1 MASKTAKNQ
10 ISFKPDISDSLSF
23 LSKTK
28 YISGGVLAAIVGFGL
43 FFIMVLLISLGD
55 SGIKEDKSV
64 KLVDIVMPDRDIDT
78 LLQEVEK
85 PDEPEEQPD
94 DIAQPEVELQPL
106 TGVDVTIA
114 KPKANIQAGGSFFKD
129 GEYMPLFA
137 VQPQYPRRAQER
149 GTEGYAIISFTIT
162 EQGTAESPVDVEGKC
177 GDVNDPNVVMRD
189 CSIFNNSSIRAS
201 AKLKYKPKIVDG
213 NPVKV
218 DNVLYR
224 FRYEMLD
231 ED

>member
-10 ISFKPDISDSLSF
+10 IPFKPDLSDSLSF

-43 FFIMVLLISLGD
+43 FFNMVLLISLGD
-55 SGIKEDKSV
+55 SGIKDDKSV

-162 EQGTAESPVDVEGKC
+162 EQGTAENPVVVEGKC

>member
-10 ISFKPDISDSLSF
+10 IPFKPDLSDSLSF

-162 EQGTAESPVDVEGKC
+162 EQGTAENPVVVEGKC

-201 AKLKYKPKIVDG
+201 AKLKYKPKTVDG
-213 NPVKV
+213 KAVPVEG
-218 DNVLYR
+218 VLHR
-224 FRYEMLD
+224 FTFALD
-231 ED
+231 EN

>member
-162 EQGTAESPVDVEGKC
+162 EQGTAENPVVVEGKC

>member
-10 ISFKPDISDSLSF
+10 IPFKPDISDSLSF

-162 EQGTAESPVDVEGKC
+162 EQGTAENPVVIEGKC

>member
-10 ISFKPDISDSLSF
+10 IPFKPDLSDSLSF

-162 EQGTAESPVDVEGKC
+162 EQGTAENPVVVEGKC

-224 FRYEMLD
+224 FRYELLD

>member
-1 MASKTAKNQ
+1 MSSKTAKNQ
-10 ISFKPDISDSLSF
+10 IPFKPDISDSLSF

-162 EQGTAESPVDVEGKC
+162 EQGTAENPVVVEGKC

>member
-10 ISFKPDISDSLSF
+10 IPFKPDISDSLSF

-162 EQGTAESPVDVEGKC
+162 EQGTAENPVVVEGKC

>member
-10 ISFKPDISDSLSF
+10 IPFKPDLSDSLSF

-64 KLVDIVMPDRDIDT
+64 NIVDIVMPDRDIDT

-162 EQGTAESPVDVEGKC
+162 EQGTAENPVVVEGKC

>member
-1 MASKTAKNQ
+1 MASVTANKSAN
-10 ISFKPDISDSLSF
+10 SSESVLAF
-23 LSKTK
+23 LSKNK
-28 YISGGVLAAIVGFGL
+28 YISSGLLASIVGLSL
-43 FFIMVLLISLGD
+43 FFVMVLLISLGD
-55 SGIKEDKSV
+55 SGIKDDKSV

-114 KPKANIQAGGSFFKD
+114 KPKANIKAGGSFFKD

-149 GTEGYAIISFTIT
+149 GTSGYAIVKFTIT
-162 EQGTAESPVDVEGKC
+162 EQGTAENTEIVEGMC
-177 GDVNDPNVVMRD
+177 GDERKADVVLRP
-189 CSIFNNSSIRAS
+189 CSIFNNSSIRAA

-218 DNVLYR
+218 DDVMYR
-224 FRYEMLD
+224 FKYEME
-231 ED
+231 EDD

>member
-10 ISFKPDISDSLSF
+10 IPFKPDISDSLSF

-94 DIAQPEVELQPL
+94 YIAQPEVELQPL

-162 EQGTAESPVDVEGKC
+162 EQGTAENPVVVEGKC

>member
-1 MASKTAKNQ
+1 MATETANSSESVLTFLAKN
-10 ISFKPDISDSLSF
+10 
-23 LSKTK
+23 K
-28 YISGGVLAAIVGFGL
+28 YISGGILASLVGLVL
-43 FFIMVLLISLGD
+43 FFVMVLLISLGD
-55 SGIKEDKSV
+55 SGIKDDNSV

-78 LLQEVEK
+78 LLQEVDK

-94 DIAQPEVELQPL
+94 DIAQPELELQPL

-114 KPKANIQAGGSFFKD
+114 KPKANIKAGGSFFKD

-149 GTEGYAIISFTIT
+149 GTEGFAIISFTIT
-162 EQGTAESPVDVEGKC
+162 EQGTAENATVIEGKC
-177 GDVNDPNVVMRD
+177 GDVNEPETMRD
-189 CSIFNNSSIRAS
+189 CSIFNNSSLRAA

-218 DNVLYR
+218 DGVAYR
-224 FRYEMLD
+224 FRYEME
-231 ED
+231 EDD

>member
-10 ISFKPDISDSLSF
+10 IPFKPDLSDSLSF

-64 KLVDIVMPDRDIDT
+64 ILVDIVMPDRDIDT

-162 EQGTAESPVDVEGKC
+162 EQGTAENPVVVEGKC

>member
-1 MASKTAKNQ
+1 MATETANSSESVLTFLAKN
-10 ISFKPDISDSLSF
+10 
-23 LSKTK
+23 K
-28 YISGGVLAAIVGFGL
+28 YISGGILASLVGLVL
-43 FFIMVLLISLGD
+43 FFVMVLLISLGD
-55 SGIKEDKSV
+55 SGIKDDNSV

-78 LLQEVEK
+78 LLQEVDK

-94 DIAQPEVELQPL
+94 DIAQPELELQPL

-114 KPKANIQAGGSFFKD
+114 KPKAVVKAGGSFFKD

-149 GTEGYAIISFTIT
+149 GTEGFVIISFTII
-162 EQGTAESPVDVEGKC
+162 EQGSVENVIVIEGKC
-177 GDVNDPNVVMRD
+177 GDINNPEVVLRD
-189 CSIFNNSSIRAS
+189 CTIFNNSSLRAA

-218 DNVLYR
+218 DGVAYR
-224 FRYEMLD
+224 FRYEMR
-231 ED
+231 EDD

>member
-1 MASKTAKNQ
+1 MSSKTAKNK

-162 EQGTAESPVDVEGKC
+162 EQGTAENPVVVEGKC

>member
-10 ISFKPDISDSLSF
+10 IPFKPDLSDSLSF

-162 EQGTAESPVDVEGKC
+162 EQGTAENPVVVEGKC

>member
-10 ISFKPDISDSLSF
+10 IPFKPDISDSLSF

-162 EQGTAESPVDVEGKC
+162 EQGTVENPVVVEGKC

>member
-10 ISFKPDISDSLSF
+10 IPFKPDLSDSLSF

-162 EQGTAESPVDVEGKC
+162 EQGTAENPVVVEGKC

-189 CSIFNNSSIRAS
+189 CSIFNLSLIH
-201 AKLKYKPKIVDG
+201 I
-213 NPVKV
+213 
-218 DNVLYR
+218 
-224 FRYEMLD
+224 
-231 ED
+231 

>member
-10 ISFKPDISDSLSF
+10 IPFKPDISDSLSF

-162 EQGTAESPVDVEGKC
+162 EQGTAENPVVVEGKC

-201 AKLKYKPKIVDG
+201 AKLKYLSLIHI
-213 NPVKV
+213 
-218 DNVLYR
+218 
-224 FRYEMLD
+224 
-231 ED
+231 

>member
-10 ISFKPDISDSLSF
+10 IPFKPDISDSLSF

-129 GEYMPLFA
+129 DEYMPLFA

-162 EQGTAESPVDVEGKC
+162 EQGTAENPVVVEGKC

>member
-10 ISFKPDISDSLSF
+10 IPFKPDISDSLSF

-162 EQGTAESPVDVEGKC
+162 EQGTAENPVVVEGKC

-224 FRYEMLD
+224 FRYEM
-231 ED
+231 EDSD

>member
-10 ISFKPDISDSLSF
+10 IPFKPDISDSLSF

-106 TGVDVTIA
+106 TGVDVTIT

-162 EQGTAESPVDVEGKC
+162 EQGTAENPVVVEGKC

>member
-10 ISFKPDISDSLSF
+10 IPFKPDLSDSLSF

-162 EQGTAESPVDVEGKC
+162 EQGTAENPVVVEGKR

>member
-1 MASKTAKNQ
+1 MATTSANKS
-10 ISFKPDISDSLSF
+10 IDLSAPLAF
-23 LSKTK
+23 LSKNK
-28 YISGGVLAAIVGFGL
+28 YISGGVLASIVGLVL

-64 KLVDIVMPDRDIDT
+64 KLVDIVMPERDIDT
-78 LLQEVEK
+78 LLQEVDK

-94 DIAQPEVELQPL
+94 DIAQPEVDLQPL
-106 TGVDVTIA
+106 AGVDVTVA
-114 KPKANIQAGGSFFKD
+114 KPKANIKAGGSFFKD

-149 GTEGYAIISFTIT
+149 GTEGFAIIQFTIT
-162 EQGTAESPVDVEGKC
+162 EQGT
-177 GDVNDPNVVMRD
+177 
-189 CSIFNNSSIRAS
+189 
-201 AKLKYKPKIVDG
+201 LKYKPKIVDG

-224 FRYEMLD
+224 FRYEMQD
-231 ED
+231 DD

>member
-10 ISFKPDISDSLSF
+10 IPFKPDISDSLSF

-106 TGVDVTIA
+106 TGVGVTIA

-162 EQGTAESPVDVEGKC
+162 EQGTAENPVVVEGKC

>member
-10 ISFKPDISDSLSF
+10 IPFKPDISDSLSF

-162 EQGTAESPVDVEGKC
+162 EQGTAENPVVVEGKC

-213 NPVKV
+213 NTVKV

>member
-10 ISFKPDISDSLSF
+10 IPFKPDLSDSLSF

-55 SGIKEDKSV
+55 SGIKDDKSV

-162 EQGTAESPVDVEGKC
+162 EQGTAENPVVVEGKC

>member
-10 ISFKPDISDSLSF
+10 IPFKPDLSDSLSF

-162 EQGTAESPVDVEGKC
+162 EQGTAENPVVVEGKC

-213 NPVKV
+213 KAVPVEG
-218 DNVLYR
+218 VLHR
-224 FRYEMLD
+224 FTYVLD
-231 ED
+231 DA

>member
-10 ISFKPDISDSLSF
+10 IPFKPDISDSLSF

-28 YISGGVLAAIVGFGL
+28 YISGGVLAAVVGFGL

-162 EQGTAESPVDVEGKC
+162 EQGTAENPVVVEGKC
-177 GDVNDPNVVMRD
+177 GEVNDPNVVMRD